1 MIPKQNMINLVFDE
15 KGKVKLKC
23 EADTI
28 PTSVVE
34 EIINSAINAYES
46 VMIPKTDK
54 DEIIK
59 NLKRWNLVLSI
70 ALVIVTI
77 LNLVR

>member
-46 VMIPKTDK
+46 VMVNKTDK
-54 DEIIK
+54 DEVIK

>member
-23 EADTI
+23 EADAI

-46 VMIPKTDK
+46 AMIPKTDK